1 MRFIADFHVHSKY
14 SRATSKEMDVE
25 NLARWAPIKGINL
38 MGTGDFT
45 HPNYFA
51 ELRLRLKP
59 AEEGLYRL
67 KKGDSPTRFVLT
79 AETSH
84 IYSQNG
90 KSHRIHIII
99 FAPDLETVGKI
110 NSKLAR
116 IGNIASDGRP
126 ILGTPVKDMVKLLL
140 DISPKCFIVPA
151 HAWTPWFSV
160 FGSASG
166 FDSIEECFGD
176 QTKNI
181 YCIETGLSSDPPMN
195 WRLSALDKITLISN
209 SDAHSPRKIGR
220 EANVFN
226 CELSYSDIIKTI
238 KTKDPKKLLHTIEF
252 FPEEGKYH
260 YNGHRACKVI
270 MSPAE
275 SKKYSDICPVCKKP
289 LTIGVCHR
297 VEALADRPEK
307 FVPPDAIPNKYLIP
321 LEEIIA
327 DAQGVTVTAKS
338 VLETYHKLIAQGTS
352 EFNILLDMPIGELD
366 SFAPPRIAEAV
377 RLVREKKLN
386 IIPGYD
392 GVYGKVAIFGNPAY
406 SDKDPNAGKESD
418 LQPET
423 PSLTDIRK
431 DSGGGYQPPAPI
443 QTQIRMF

>member
-1 MRFIADFHVHSKY
+1 MKFIADFHVHSKY

-59 AEEGLYRL
+59 VEEGLYRL
-67 KKGDSPTRFVLT
+67 KKGDSPTRFILT

-90 KSHRIHIII
+90 KSHRIHLII

-110 NSKLAR
+110 NTKLAR

-126 ILGTPVKDMVKLLL
+126 ILGTPAKDMVKLVL
-140 DISPKCFIVPA
+140 DISPKCFVVPA

-160 FGSASG
+160 FGSSSG
-166 FDSIEECFGD
+166 FNSIEECFGD

-220 EANVFN
+220 EANAFD
-226 CELSYSDIIKTI
+226 CELSYSDIINTL
-238 KTKDPKKLLHTIEF
+238 KTKDAKKLLYTIEF

-260 YNGHRACKVI
+260 YDGHRTCNVI
-270 MSPAE
+270 LSPAE
-275 SKKYSDICPVCKKP
+275 SKKHNDICPVCKKK

-297 VEALADRPEK
+297 VADLADRPEN
-307 FVPPDAIPNKYLIP
+307 FVPPNAIPNKYLIP

-327 DAQGVTVTAKS
+327 NALGVTVTANS
-338 VLETYHKLIAQGTS
+338 VLETYHKLIAQGKS
-352 EFNILLDMPIGELD
+352 EFNILLDMPINELD
-366 SFAPPRIAEAV
+366 SFAPPRIAEGV
-377 RLVREKKLN
+377 RLVRAKKLN

-392 GVYGKVAIFGNPAY
+392 GVFGKISIFEKPDYDKSGGSEDESNLPAK
-406 SDKDPNAGKESD
+406 DKT
-418 LQPET
+418 Q
-423 PSLTDIRK
+423 PSLIKEDNKT
-431 DSGGGYQPPAPI
+431 SYQAIEPSPM
-443 QTQIRMF
+443 QMRMF

>member
-1 MRFIADFHVHSKY
+1 MKFIADFHVHSKY

-59 AEEGLYRL
+59 VEEGLYRL
-67 KKGDSPTRFVLT
+67 KKGDSPTRFILT

-90 KSHRIHIII
+90 KSHRIHLII

-110 NSKLAR
+110 NTKLAR

-126 ILGTPVKDMVKLLL
+126 ILGTPAKDMVKLVL
-140 DISPKCFIVPA
+140 DISPKCFVVPA

-160 FGSASG
+160 FGSSSG
-166 FDSIEECFGD
+166 FNSIEECFGD

-220 EANVFN
+220 EANAFD
-226 CELSYSDIIKTI
+226 CDLSYSDIINTL
-238 KTKDPKKLLHTIEF
+238 KTKDAKKLLYTIEF

-260 YNGHRACKVI
+260 FDGHRNDNHVLA
-270 MSPAE
+270 
-275 SKKYSDICPVCKKP
+275 
-289 LTIGVCHR
+289 
-297 VEALADRPEK
+297 VEEDAD
-307 FVPPDAIPNKYLIP
+307 DA
-321 LEEIIA
+321 
-327 DAQGVTVTAKS
+327 
-338 VLETYHKLIAQGTS
+338 
-352 EFNILLDMPIGELD
+352 
-366 SFAPPRIAEAV
+366 
-377 RLVREKKLN
+377 
-386 IIPGYD
+386 D
-392 GVYGKVAIFGNPAY
+392 GKQDRSQDQVV
-406 SDKDPNAGKESD
+406 
-418 LQPET
+418 
-423 PSLTDIRK
+423 
-431 DSGGGYQPPAPI
+431 
-443 QTQIRMF
+443 

>member
-1 MRFIADFHVHSKY
+1 MKFIADFHVHSKY

-51 ELRLRLKP
+51 ELRLRLKQV
-59 AEEGLYRL
+59 EEGLYRL
-67 KKGDSPTRFVLT
+67 KKGDSPTRFILT

-90 KSHRIHIII
+90 KSHRIHLII

-126 ILGTPVKDMVKLLL
+126 ILGTPAKDMVKLVL
-140 DISPKCFIVPA
+140 DISPKCFVVPA

-160 FGSASG
+160 FGSSSG
-166 FDSIEECFGD
+166 FNSIEECFGD

-220 EANVFN
+220 EANAFD
-226 CELSYSDIIKTI
+226 CDLSYSDIINTL
-238 KTKDPKKLLHTIEF
+238 KTKDAKKLLYTIEF

-260 YNGHRACKVI
+260 YDGHRTCNVI
-270 MSPAE
+270 LSPAE
-275 SKKYSDICPVCKKP
+275 SKKHNDICPVCKKK

-297 VEALADRPEK
+297 VADLADRPEN
-307 FVPPDAIPNKYLIP
+307 FVPPNAIPNKYLIP

-327 DAQGVTVTAKS
+327 NALGVTVTANS
-338 VLETYHKLIAQGTS
+338 VLETYHKLIAQGKS
-352 EFNILLDMPIGELD
+352 EFNILLDMPINELD
-366 SFAPPRIAEAV
+366 SFAPPRIAEGV
-377 RLVREKKLN
+377 RLVRAKKLN

-392 GVYGKVAIFGNPAY
+392 GVFGKISIFEKPDYDKSGGSEDESNLPAK
-406 SDKDPNAGKESD
+406 DKT
-418 LQPET
+418 Q
-423 PSLTDIRK
+423 PSLIKEDNKT
-431 DSGGGYQPPAPI
+431 SYQAIEPSPM
-443 QTQIRMF
+443 QMRMF